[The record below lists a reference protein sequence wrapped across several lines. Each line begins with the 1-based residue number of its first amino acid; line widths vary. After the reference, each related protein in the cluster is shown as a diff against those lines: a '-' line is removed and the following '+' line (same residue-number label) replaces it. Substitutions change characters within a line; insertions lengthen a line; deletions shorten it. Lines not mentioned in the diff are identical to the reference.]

1 MQRILITGANRG
13 VGFALV
19 QQYVKDEDIKI
30 FATCRTPE
38 SATELNA
45 LAEQHADKI
54 TVVQVDIND
63 LASIEASVIAVES
76 ETNALDVLINNAGI
90 NPKGTPEANVLGQ
103 MTAEAV
109 GHIVTTNS
117 VSPLIVS
124 QAYRHLLKNGNKPR
138 LVMVS
143 SQMGSLARGGSG
155 SYAYRMSK
163 ASMNMAAKTLSDD
176 YAMSGIIVVTT
187 HPGWVQTDMGGA
199 GASITP
205 TESATGL
212 INLIDGLTASDNG
225 KFYRWDGSE
234 HDW

>member
-1 MQRILITGANRG
+1 MERVLITGANRG
-13 VGFALV
+13 IGFALV
-19 QQYVKDEDIKI
+19 EEYVKADDIKI
-30 FATCRTPE
+30 FATCRNPD
-38 SATELNA
+38 SATELNT
-45 LAEQHADKI
+45 LADQYPDKI
-54 TVVQVDIND
+54 SVVQLDIND
-63 LASIEASVIAVES
+63 KASIDTSVKVIES
-76 ETNALDVLINNAGI
+76 ETDALDVLINNAGI
-90 NPKGTPEANVLGQ
+90 NPKGQPEANRLGE

-124 QAYRHLLKNGNKPR
+124 QAYRQLLQNGNNPR

-163 ASMNMAAKTLSDD
+163 ASMNMAAVTLSQDG
-176 YAMSGIIVVTT
+176 AMSGITVVTT

-199 GASITP
+199 NASITP
-205 TESATGL
+205 TESATGMKR
-212 INLIDGLTASDNG
+212 LIDGLTSSDNG

-234 HDW
+234 HAW